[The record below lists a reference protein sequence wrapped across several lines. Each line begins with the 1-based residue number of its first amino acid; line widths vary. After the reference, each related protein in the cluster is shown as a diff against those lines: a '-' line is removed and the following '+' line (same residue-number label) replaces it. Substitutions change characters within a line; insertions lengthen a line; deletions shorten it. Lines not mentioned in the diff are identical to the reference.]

1 MNAIDRIKK
10 IGERWFLTEPL
21 LFAVYCSH
29 EFVEN
34 SAIEVPMR
42 TGNMKIEFA
51 PKILDKIADDVL
63 AEYLKIE
70 MFRILLKHPYQ
81 RQPPFAAK
89 ALLTM
94 ASNITIADVYDVSR
108 EVKKQMS
115 GTEQKLPG
123 GLCFEEYYNLLL
135 QESTPNSGKS
145 GGESQQSGDKSGQDG
160 DASSN
165 SGAQG
170 NGGQDGNGSGQGGD
184 GSGADSSDSRGSSG
198 QNGGGSKGK
207 ARGSS
212 GQNNRGS
219 SGQNGGGSGGKGSGA
234 SGNFDAGNGSQE
246 HRDSQIS
253 ELWEDNEEAC
263 CSINEF
269 IEVAT
274 ASNNWGSV
282 AGKLQGLIK
291 ASLKVD
297 MDYRKM
303 LSLFKTSV
311 ISSKRRLTRM
321 RPNRRAG
328 FNAMGSRYELSTN
341 LLIAVDVSGS
351 VTDKSLQFFFSVIN
365 RLFKY
370 GVEKLDVLQFDA
382 QIQGEIEPLKKAR
395 KTVKIMGRGGTSFQ
409 PAADYYCEHPEY
421 DGLIYF
427 TDGYAPPP
435 VFNTK
440 RPIDVLWVIC
450 SRQCYAENA
459 EWIRKMKRNRVTFIP
474 RSE

>member
-1 MNAIDRIKK
+1 MNSLDRIKK
-10 IGERWFLTEPL
+10 ISERWFLTEPL

-29 EFVEN
+29 VFVEN
-34 SAIEVPMR
+34 NAIDVPMR
-42 TGNMKIEFA
+42 TGNMKVEFA
-51 PKILDKIADDVL
+51 PKILDKVADDVL

-94 ASNITIADVYDVSR
+94 ASNITIADVYDASR
-108 EVKKQMS
+108 EVKKQM
-115 GTEQKLPG
+115 GGVELKLPS
-123 GLCFEEYYNLLL
+123 GLCFEEYYNLLK
-135 QESTPNSGKS
+135 QNASPSSGKS
-145 GGESQQSGDKSGQDG
+145 GGKSKQSGDKSGQDG
-160 DASSN
+160 DGSQEGDASGQGSRGK
-165 SGAQG
+165 SGGQG
-170 NGGQDGNGSGQGGD
+170 NGN
-184 GSGADSSDSRGSSG
+184 
-198 QNGGGSKGK
+198 
-207 ARGSS
+207 
-212 GQNNRGS
+212 
-219 SGQNGGGSGGKGSGA
+219 
-234 SGNFDAGNGSQE
+234 SQE
-246 HRDSQIS
+246 QRNSQIS

-274 ASNNWGSV
+274 ESNNWGSV

-311 ISSKRRLTRM
+311 ISNKRRLTRM
-321 RPNRRAG
+321 RPNRRFG
-328 FNAMGSRYELSTN
+328 FDAMGSRYELSTN

-351 VTDKSLQFFFSVIN
+351 VSDRSLQFFFSVIN

-370 GVEKLDVLQFDA
+370 GVEKLDVLQFDVK
-382 QIQGEIEPLKKAR
+382 IQGEIEPLKKAR
-395 KTVKIMGRGGTSFQ
+395 KTVKVMGRGGTSFQ

-435 VFNTK
+435 VFKTK

-450 SRQCYAENA
+450 SRQCYAANA
-459 EWIRKMKRNRVTFIP
+459 EWIRKIKRNRVTFIP

>member
-63 AEYLKIE
+63 AEYMKIE

-81 RQPPFAAK
+81 RQPSFAAK

-115 GTEQKLPG
+115 GTEQKFPS

-135 QESTPNSGKS
+135 QNTTPNSGKS
-145 GGESQQSGDKSGQDG
+145 GGESQKTDSGSGRGDKSE
-160 DASSN
+160 
-165 SGAQG
+165 QG
-170 NGGQDGNGSGQGGD
+170 EDTQGEGGQGGESGQQGNND
-184 GSGADSSDSRGSSG
+184 SGADSGEGSQGGDASSDSRGND
-198 QNGGGSKGK
+198 NGNGSKG
-207 ARGSS
+207 
-212 GQNNRGS
+212 N
-219 SGQNGGGSGGKGSGA
+219 
-234 SGNFDAGNGSQE
+234 SQE
-246 HRDSQIS
+246 QRDSQIS
-253 ELWEDNEEAC
+253 ELWEDNEAAC
-263 CSINEF
+263 CEINGF
-269 IEVAT
+269 IEVAQ
-274 ASNNWGSV
+274 ASNNWGTV

-311 ISSKRRLTRM
+311 ISSRRRLTRM
-321 RPNRRAG
+321 RPNRRSG
-328 FNAMGSRYELSTN
+328 FDAMGSRYELSTN

-351 VTDKSLQFFFSVIN
+351 VTDRSLQFFFSVIN

-450 SRQCYAENA
+450 SRQCYTANSA
-459 EWIRKMKRNRVTFIP
+459 WIRKIKRNRVTFIP

>member
-1 MNAIDRIKK
+1 MNALDRIKK

-29 EFVEN
+29 ELVEN
-34 SAIEVPMR
+34 NAIDVPMR
-42 TGNMKIEFA
+42 TGNMKVEFS

-63 AEYLKIE
+63 VEYMKIE

-81 RQPPFAAK
+81 RQPSFAAK

-94 ASNITIADVYDVSR
+94 ASNVTIADVYDVSR
-108 EVKKQMS
+108 EVKMQMS
-115 GTEQKLPG
+115 GTELKLPG

-135 QESTPNSGKS
+135 QNAAPNSGKS
-145 GGESQQSGDKSGQDG
+145 GGEPQQSDDKSEQGED
-160 DASSN
+160 
-165 SGAQG
+165 AQG
-170 NGGQDGNGSGQGGD
+170 NGAQGGESAGQDGE
-184 GSGADSSDSRGSSG
+184 SSG
-198 QNGGGSKGK
+198 RNGGGSD
-207 ARGSS
+207 GSS
-212 GQNNRGS
+212 G
-219 SGQNGGGSGGKGSGA
+219 GQG
-234 SGNFDAGNGSQE
+234 AGNSQE
-246 HRDSQIS
+246 QRDSQIS
-253 ELWEDNEEAC
+253 ELWEENEEAC

-274 ASNNWGSV
+274 ESNTWGSIP
-282 AGKLQGLIK
+282 GKLQGLIK

-297 MDYRKM
+297 MDYHKM
-303 LSLFKTSV
+303 LCLFKTSV
-311 ISSKRRLTRM
+311 ISSRRRLTRM
-321 RPNRRAG
+321 RPNRRFG
-328 FNAMGSRYELSTN
+328 FDAMGSRYELSTN

-435 VFNTK
+435 KFNTK
-440 RPIDVLWVIC
+440 RPIDVLWVLC
-450 SRQCYAENA
+450 SRQCYEKSGGR
-459 EWIRKMKRNRVTFIP
+459 IRNMKRNRVTFIP

>member
-42 TGNMKIEFA
+42 TGNMKIEFS
-51 PKILDKIADDVL
+51 PKILDKIADDAL

-115 GTEQKLPG
+115 GTEQKLPS

-135 QESTPNSGKS
+135 QSATPNSGKS
-145 GGESQQSGDKSGQDG
+145 GGESQKTDSGSGRGDKSE
-160 DASSN
+160 
-165 SGAQG
+165 QG
-170 NGGQDGNGSGQGGD
+170 EGGQDGNGSGQGGD
-184 GSGADSSDSRGSSG
+184 GESGGSSG

-207 ARGSS
+207 LRGSS
-212 GQNNRGS
+212 GRD
-219 SGQNGGGSGGKGSGA
+219 GGGSGGKGSGA
-234 SGNFDAGNGSQE
+234 SGNSGAGNLQE
-246 HRDSQIS
+246 HRNSQIS

-274 ASNNWGSV
+274 ASNNWGTV

-311 ISSKRRLTRM
+311 ISSRRRLTRM
-321 RPNRRAG
+321 RPNRRSG
-328 FNAMGSRYELSTN
+328 FDAMGSRYELSTN

-351 VTDKSLQFFFSVIN
+351 VTDRSLQFFFSVIN

-409 PAADYYCEHPEY
+409 PAADYYCDHPEY

-450 SRQCYAENA
+450 SRQCYAENST
-459 EWIRKMKRNRVTFIP
+459 WIRKIKRNRVTFIP

>member
-1 MNAIDRIKK
+1 MNALDRIKK

-29 EFVEN
+29 ELVEN
-34 SAIEVPMR
+34 NAIDVPMR
-42 TGNMKIEFA
+42 TGNMKVEFS

-63 AEYLKIE
+63 VEYMKIE

-81 RQPPFAAK
+81 RQPSFAAK

-94 ASNITIADVYDVSR
+94 ASNVTIADVYDVSR
-108 EVKKQMS
+108 EVKMQMS
-115 GTEQKLPG
+115 GTELKLPG

-135 QESTPNSGKS
+135 QNAAPNSGKS
-145 GGESQQSGDKSGQDG
+145 GDKPQQSDDKSEQGED
-160 DASSN
+160 
-165 SGAQG
+165 AQG
-170 NGGQDGNGSGQGGD
+170 NGGQGGESAGQDGE
-184 GSGADSSDSRGSSG
+184 SSG
-198 QNGGGSKGK
+198 RNGGGSD
-207 ARGSS
+207 GSS
-212 GQNNRGS
+212 G
-219 SGQNGGGSGGKGSGA
+219 GQGA
-234 SGNFDAGNGSQE
+234 DNSQE
-246 HRDSQIS
+246 QRDSQIS
-253 ELWEDNEEAC
+253 ELWEENEEAC

-274 ASNNWGSV
+274 ESNTWGSIP
-282 AGKLQGLIK
+282 GKLQGLIK

-311 ISSKRRLTRM
+311 ISSRRRLTRM
-321 RPNRRAG
+321 RPNRRFG
-328 FNAMGSRYELSTN
+328 FDAMGSRYELSTS

-435 VFNTK
+435 KFNTK
-440 RPIDVLWVIC
+440 RPIDMLWVLC
-450 SRQCYAENA
+450 SRQCYEKSGG
-459 EWIRKMKRNRVTFIP
+459 WIRNMKRNRVTFIP

>member
-63 AEYLKIE
+63 AEYMKIE

-81 RQPPFAAK
+81 RQPSFAVK

-135 QESTPNSGKS
+135 QSAIPNSGNS
-145 GGESQQSGDKSGQDG
+145 GGESQKTDSGPGQGDKSE
-160 DASSN
+160 
-165 SGAQG
+165 QG
-170 NGGQDGNGSGQGGD
+170 EGGQDGNGSGQGGGGNGVGQEGD
-184 GSGADSSDSRGSSG
+184 ASSDSRGSSG
-198 QNGGGSKGK
+198 
-207 ARGSS
+207 R
-212 GQNNRGS
+212 
-219 SGQNGGGSGGKGSGA
+219 NGGGSGGKGSGA
-234 SGNFDAGNGSQE
+234 SGNSGAGNSQE

-274 ASNNWGSV
+274 ASNNWGTV

-311 ISSKRRLTRM
+311 ISSRRRLTRM
-321 RPNRRAG
+321 RPNRRSG
-328 FNAMGSRYELSTN
+328 FDAMGSRYELSTN

-351 VTDKSLQFFFSVIN
+351 VTDRSLQFFFSVIN

-459 EWIRKMKRNRVTFIP
+459 AWIRKMKRNRVTFIP

>member
-1 MNAIDRIKK
+1 MNVIERIKK

-29 EFVEN
+29 DFAEN
-34 SAIEVPMR
+34 NTIDVPMR

-81 RQPPFAAK
+81 RQPSFAAK

-94 ASNITIADVYDVSR
+94 ASNVTIVDVYEVPPA
-108 EVKKQMS
+108 VKKQMS
-115 GTEQKLPG
+115 GAELKLPS

-135 QESTPNSGKS
+135 QNTAPNSGKS
-145 GGESQQSGDKSGQDG
+145 GDEPQKTDSGSGQGDKSEQGED
-160 DASSN
+160 
-165 SGAQG
+165 AQG
-170 NGGQDGNGSGQGGD
+170 NGGLDGDDSGT
-184 GSGADSSDSRGSSG
+184 
-198 QNGGGSKGK
+198 
-207 ARGSS
+207 
-212 GQNNRGS
+212 
-219 SGQNGGGSGGKGSGA
+219 
-234 SGNFDAGNGSQE
+234 GNSQE

-311 ISSKRRLTRM
+311 ISSRRRLTRM
-321 RPNRRAG
+321 RPNRRSG
-328 FNAMGSRYELSTN
+328 FDAMGSRYELSTN

-351 VTDKSLQFFFSVIN
+351 VTDRSLQFFFSVIN

-370 GVEKLDVLQFDA
+370 GVEKLDMLQFDA

-427 TDGYAPPP
+427 TDGYATPP

-450 SRQCYAENA
+450 SRQCYMANSA
-459 EWIRKMKRNRVTFIP
+459 WIRKIKRNRVTFIP

>member
-1 MNAIDRIKK
+1 VENNAID
-10 IGERWFLTEPL
+10 
-21 LFAVYCSH
+21 
-29 EFVEN
+29 
-34 SAIEVPMR
+34 VPMR
-42 TGNMKIEFA
+42 TGNMKVEFS

-63 AEYLKIE
+63 VEYMKIE

-81 RQPPFAAK
+81 RQPSFATK

-115 GTEQKLPG
+115 GTELKLPG

-135 QESTPNSGKS
+135 QNAAPNSGKS
-145 GGESQQSGDKSGQDG
+145 GGEPQQSDDKPKQGED
-160 DASSN
+160 
-165 SGAQG
+165 AQG
-170 NGGQDGNGSGQGGD
+170 NGGQGGESAGQDGE
-184 GSGADSSDSRGSSG
+184 SSG
-198 QNGGGSKGK
+198 RNGGGSD
-207 ARGSS
+207 GSS
-212 GQNNRGS
+212 G
-219 SGQNGGGSGGKGSGA
+219 GQGT
-234 SGNFDAGNGSQE
+234 GNSQE
-246 HRDSQIS
+246 QRDSQIS
-253 ELWEDNEEAC
+253 ELWEENEEAC

-274 ASNNWGSV
+274 ESNTWGSIP
-282 AGKLQGLIK
+282 GKLQGLIK

-311 ISSKRRLTRM
+311 ISSRRRLTRM
-321 RPNRRAG
+321 RPNRRFG
-328 FNAMGSRYELSTN
+328 FDAMGSRYELSTN

-370 GVEKLDVLQFDA
+370 GVEKLEVLQFDA
-382 QIQGEIEPLKKAR
+382 QIQGDIEPLKKAR

-409 PAADYYCEHPEY
+409 PAADYYCDHPEY
-421 DGLIYF
+421 AGLIYF

-450 SRQCYAENA
+450 SRQCYVENST
-459 EWIRKMKRNRVTFIP
+459 WIRKIKRNRVTFIP

>member
-1 MNAIDRIKK
+1 MSALDRIKK

-34 SAIEVPMR
+34 NSIEVPMR
-42 TGNMKIEFA
+42 TGNMKVEFA
-51 PKILDKIADDVL
+51 PKILDRIADDML
-63 AEYLKIE
+63 AEYMKIE

-81 RQPPFAAK
+81 RQPSFAAK

-94 ASNITIADVYDVSR
+94 ASNITIADVYDVSPA
-108 EVKKQMS
+108 VKKQMS
-115 GTEQKLPG
+115 GTEQKLPS

-135 QESTPNSGKS
+135 QNSTPNSGKS
-145 GGESQQSGDKSGQDG
+145 SGEPQKTDSGSGRGDKSEQGEDAQGEGGQGGESSQQGNNDSGADSGEGSQGG
-160 DASSN
+160 DASNDSR
-165 SGAQG
+165 G
-170 NGGQDGNGSGQGGD
+170 NDDGNGS
-184 GSGADSSDSRGSSG
+184 
-198 QNGGGSKGK
+198 KG
-207 ARGSS
+207 
-212 GQNNRGS
+212 N
-219 SGQNGGGSGGKGSGA
+219 
-234 SGNFDAGNGSQE
+234 SQE
-246 HRDSQIS
+246 QRDSQVS

-263 CSINEF
+263 CKINEF

-311 ISSKRRLTRM
+311 ISSRRRLTRM
-321 RPNRRAG
+321 RPNRRSG
-328 FNAMGSRYELSTN
+328 FDAMGSRYELSTN

-351 VTDKSLQFFFSVIN
+351 VTDRSLQFFFSVIN

-382 QIQGEIEPLKKAR
+382 QIQGDIEPLKKAR

-409 PAADYYCEHPEY
+409 PAADYYCDHPEY

-450 SRQCYAENA
+450 SRQCYAENST
-459 EWIRKMKRNRVTFIP
+459 WIRKIKRNRVTFIP

>member
-1 MNAIDRIKK
+1 MNALDRIKK
-10 IGERWFLTEPL
+10 ISERWFLTEPL

-34 SAIEVPMR
+34 NSIDVPMR
-42 TGNMKIEFA
+42 TGNMKVEFA
-51 PKILDKIADDVL
+51 PKILDKIADDMLV
-63 AEYLKIE
+63 EYLKIE

-81 RQPPFAAK
+81 RQPSFAAK

-94 ASNITIADVYDVSR
+94 ASNITIADVYDVSPA
-108 EVKKQMS
+108 VKKQMS
-115 GTEQKLPG
+115 GTEQKFPS

-135 QESTPNSGKS
+135 QNTTPNSGKS
-145 GGESQQSGDKSGQDG
+145 GGESQQSDDKSGQE
-160 DASSN
+160 
-165 SGAQG
+165 
-170 NGGQDGNGSGQGGD
+170 GNGSSDSDNAGQGGESGQQGNND
-184 GSGADSSDSRGSSG
+184 SGADSGDGSQSGDS
-198 QNGGGSKGK
+198 
-207 ARGSS
+207 
-212 GQNNRGS
+212 
-219 SGQNGGGSGGKGSGA
+219 
-234 SGNFDAGNGSQE
+234 NGSQGDSNGNISSGAGNSQE
-246 HRDSQIS
+246 QRDSQVS
-253 ELWEDNEEAC
+253 ELWEENEEAC
-263 CSINEF
+263 CNINEF

-311 ISSKRRLTRM
+311 ISSRRRLTRM
-321 RPNRRAG
+321 RPNRRFG
-328 FNAMGSRYELSTN
+328 FDAMGSRYELSTN

-351 VTDKSLQFFFSVIN
+351 VTDRSLQFFFSVIN

-382 QIQGEIEPLKKAR
+382 QIQGDIEPLKKAR
-395 KTVKIMGRGGTSFQ
+395 KTMKIMGRGGTSFQ
-409 PAADYYCEHPEY
+409 PAADYYCKHPEY

-450 SRQCYAENA
+450 SRQCYAENST
-459 EWIRKMKRNRVTFIP
+459 WIRKIKRNRVTFIP

>member
-34 SAIEVPMR
+34 NSIDVPMR

-51 PKILDKIADDVL
+51 PKILDRIADDVL
-63 AEYLKIE
+63 VEYMKIE

-81 RQPPFAAK
+81 RQPSFAAK

-94 ASNITIADVYDVSR
+94 ASNVTIADVYDVSR
-108 EVKKQMS
+108 EVKMQMS
-115 GTEQKLPG
+115 GTELKLPG

-135 QESTPNSGKS
+135 QNAAPNSGKI
-145 GGESQQSGDKSGQDG
+145 GDKPQQSDDKSEQGED
-160 DASSN
+160 
-165 SGAQG
+165 AQG
-170 NGGQDGNGSGQGGD
+170 NGGQGGESAGQDGESSGRNGGC
-184 GSGADSSDSRGSSG
+184 SDGSSG
-198 QNGGGSKGK
+198 
-207 ARGSS
+207 
-212 GQNNRGS
+212 GQG
-219 SGQNGGGSGGKGSGA
+219 
-234 SGNFDAGNGSQE
+234 AGNSQE
-246 HRDSQIS
+246 QRDSQIS
-253 ELWEDNEEAC
+253 ELWEENEEAC

-274 ASNNWGSV
+274 ESNTWGSIP
-282 AGKLQGLIK
+282 GKLQGLIK

-311 ISSKRRLTRM
+311 ISSRRRLTRM
-321 RPNRRAG
+321 RPNRRFG
-328 FNAMGSRYELSTN
+328 FDAMGSRYELSTN

-435 VFNTK
+435 KFNTK
-440 RPIDVLWVIC
+440 RPIDVLWVLC
-450 SRQCYAENA
+450 SRQCYEKSGG
-459 EWIRKMKRNRVTFIP
+459 WIRNMKRNRVTFIP

>member
-1 MNAIDRIKK
+1 MDALDRIKR

-34 SAIEVPMR
+34 NSIDVPMR
-42 TGNMKIEFA
+42 TGNMKVEFS
-51 PKILDKIADDVL
+51 PKVLDKIADDVL
-63 AEYLKIE
+63 QEYLKVE

-81 RQPPFAAK
+81 RQPPFAEK
-89 ALLTM
+89 ALLTC

-115 GTEQKLPG
+115 GMEMKLPR
-123 GLCFEEYYNLLL
+123 GLCFEEYYNLLK
-135 QESTPNSGKS
+135 QNATPNSGKS
-145 GGESQQSGDKSGQDG
+145 GGEQKTDSGAVQSGAGTDNNDGGAGNGSQDG

-170 NGGQDGNGSGQGGD
+170 NSGGGSGQ
-184 GSGADSSDSRGSSG
+184 DSRGSSG
-198 QNGGGSKGK
+198 QNGGGSSGKSRGNKG
-207 ARGSS
+207 AGTPQQS
-212 GQNNRGS
+212 QANL
-219 SGQNGGGSGGKGSGA
+219 
-234 SGNFDAGNGSQE
+234 DAQV
-246 HRDSQIS
+246 S
-253 ELWEDNEEAC
+253 ELWDEDEAAC
-263 CSINEF
+263 CDINGF
-269 IEVAT
+269 IENAQAGNT
-274 ASNNWGSV
+274 WGTIP
-282 AGKLQGLIK
+282 GKLQGLIK

-311 ISSKRRLTRM
+311 ISSRRRLTRM

-328 FNAMGSRYELSTN
+328 FDAMGSRYELSTN

-370 GVEKLDVLQFDA
+370 GIEKLDVLQFDA
-382 QIQGEIEPLKKAR
+382 RIQGEPEPLKKAR
-395 KTVKIMGRGGTSFQ
+395 RTVKIMGRGGTSFQ

-450 SRQCYAENA
+450 SKQCYAENA

>member
-1 MNAIDRIKK
+1 MNALDRIKK

-29 EFVEN
+29 VFVEN
-34 SAIEVPMR
+34 NAIDVPMR
-42 TGNMKIEFA
+42 TGNMKVEFA

-63 AEYLKIE
+63 AEYMKIE

-81 RQPPFAAK
+81 RQPSFAAK

-135 QESTPNSGKS
+135 QNTTPNSGKS
-145 GGESQQSGDKSGQDG
+145 GGEPQQSDDKSGQG
-160 DASSN
+160 E
-165 SGAQG
+165 G
-170 NGGQDGNGSGQGGD
+170 GQGGEASQQGNND
-184 GSGADSSDSRGSSG
+184 SGADSGEGFQGGDASSDSRG
-198 QNGGGSKGK
+198 N
-207 ARGSS
+207 
-212 GQNNRGS
+212 
-219 SGQNGGGSGGKGSGA
+219 
-234 SGNFDAGNGSQE
+234 DDGNGSKANSQE
-246 HRDSQIS
+246 QRDSQVS
-253 ELWEDNEEAC
+253 ELWEENEEAC
-263 CSINEF
+263 CNINEF

-274 ASNNWGSV
+274 ASNNWGTV

-321 RPNRRAG
+321 RPNRRSG
-328 FNAMGSRYELSTN
+328 FDAMGSRYELSTN

-351 VTDKSLQFFFSVIN
+351 VTDRSLQFFFSVIN

-382 QIQGEIEPLKKAR
+382 QIQGDIEPLKKAR

-450 SRQCYAENA
+450 SRQCYAENST
-459 EWIRKMKRNRVTFIP
+459 WIRKIKRNRVTFIP

>member
-1 MNAIDRIKK
+1 MSALDRIKK

-29 EFVEN
+29 ELVEN
-34 SAIEVPMR
+34 NAIDVPMR
-42 TGNMKIEFA
+42 TGNMKVEFA
-51 PKILDKIADDVL
+51 PKILDKVADDVL
-63 AEYLKIE
+63 QEYLKIE

-81 RQPPFAAK
+81 RQPSFAAK

-115 GTEQKLPG
+115 GTEQKFPS

-135 QESTPNSGKS
+135 QNTTPNSGKS
-145 GGESQQSGDKSGQDG
+145 GGESQKTDSGSGRGDKSE
-160 DASSN
+160 
-165 SGAQG
+165 QG
-170 NGGQDGNGSGQGGD
+170 EDTQGEGGQGGESGQQGNND
-184 GSGADSSDSRGSSG
+184 SGADSGEGSQGGDASSDSRGNDDG
-198 QNGGGSKGK
+198 NGSKG
-207 ARGSS
+207 
-212 GQNNRGS
+212 N
-219 SGQNGGGSGGKGSGA
+219 
-234 SGNFDAGNGSQE
+234 SQK

-263 CSINEF
+263 CNINEF

-274 ASNNWGSV
+274 ASNNWGTV

-311 ISSKRRLTRM
+311 ISSRRRLTRM
-321 RPNRRAG
+321 RPNRRSG
-328 FNAMGSRYELSTN
+328 FDAMGSRYELSTN

-351 VTDKSLQFFFSVIN
+351 VTDRSLQFFFSVIN

-382 QIQGEIEPLKKAR
+382 QIQGDIEPLKKAR

-450 SRQCYAENA
+450 SKQCYTANSA
-459 EWIRKMKRNRVTFIP
+459 WIRKIKRNRVTFIP

>member
-1 MNAIDRIKK
+1 MDALDRIKR
-10 IGERWFLTEPL
+10 ISERWFLTEPL

-34 SAIEVPMR
+34 NSIDVPMR
-42 TGNMKIEFA
+42 TGNMKVEFS
-51 PKILDKIADDVL
+51 PKVLDKIADDVL
-63 AEYLKIE
+63 QEYLRVE

-81 RQPPFAAK
+81 RQPPFAEK
-89 ALLTM
+89 ALLTC

-115 GTEQKLPG
+115 GMEMKFPR
-123 GLCFEEYYNLLL
+123 GLCFEEYYSLLK
-135 QESTPNSGKS
+135 QNATPNSGKS
-145 GGESQQSGDKSGQDG
+145 GGEQKTDSGAGQGGGGTDSNDTGAGESSQDG
-160 DASSN
+160 NAFSN

-170 NGGQDGNGSGQGGD
+170 NSGSGSGQ
-184 GSGADSSDSRGSSG
+184 DSRGSSG
-198 QNGGGSKGK
+198 QNGGGSSGKSRGNKG
-207 ARGSS
+207 AGTPQQS
-212 GQNNRGS
+212 QANL
-219 SGQNGGGSGGKGSGA
+219 
-234 SGNFDAGNGSQE
+234 DAQV
-246 HRDSQIS
+246 S
-253 ELWEDNEEAC
+253 ELWDEDEAAC
-263 CSINEF
+263 CDINGF
-269 IEVAT
+269 IENAQAGNT
-274 ASNNWGSV
+274 WGTIP
-282 AGKLQGLIK
+282 GKLQGLIK

-311 ISSKRRLTRM
+311 ISSRRRLTRM

-328 FNAMGSRYELSTN
+328 FDAMGSRYELSTN

-351 VTDKSLQFFFSVIN
+351 VSDKSLQFFFSVIN

-370 GVEKLDVLQFDA
+370 GIEKLDVLQFDA
-382 QIQGEIEPLKKAR
+382 AIQGEPEPLKKAR
-395 KTVKIMGRGGTSFQ
+395 RTVKIMGRGGTSFQ

-450 SRQCYAENA
+450 SKQCYAENA
-459 EWIRKMKRNRVTFIP
+459 EWIRKIKRNRVTFIP

>member
-42 TGNMKIEFA
+42 TGNMKVEFS

-63 AEYLKIE
+63 AEYMKIE

-145 GGESQQSGDKSGQDG
+145 GGESQKTDSGSGRGDKSE
-160 DASSN
+160 
-165 SGAQG
+165 QG
-170 NGGQDGNGSGQGGD
+170 EGGQDGNGSGQEGD
-184 GSGADSSDSRGSSG
+184 GKSGGSSG

-207 ARGSS
+207 LRGSS
-212 GQNNRGS
+212 GRD
-219 SGQNGGGSGGKGSGA
+219 GGGSDGKGSGA
-234 SGNFDAGNGSQE
+234 SGNSGAGNSQE
-246 HRDSQIS
+246 HRNSQIS

-274 ASNNWGSV
+274 ASNNWGTV

-311 ISSKRRLTRM
+311 ISSRRRLTRM
-321 RPNRRAG
+321 RPNRRSG
-328 FNAMGSRYELSTN
+328 FDAMGSRYELSTN

-351 VTDKSLQFFFSVIN
+351 VTDRSLQFFFSVIN

-450 SRQCYAENA
+450 SKQCYAENA

>member
-1 MNAIDRIKK
+1 MSASDRIRR

-29 EFVEN
+29 DFVEN
-34 SAIEVPMR
+34 GAIDVPMR
-42 TGNMKIEFA
+42 TGNMKVEFA
-51 PKILDKIADDVL
+51 PKILDKVADDVL
-63 AEYLKIE
+63 QEYLKIE

-94 ASNITIADVYDVSR
+94 ASNITIADMYDVSPA
-108 EVKKQMS
+108 VKKQMG
-115 GTEQKLPG
+115 GTELNLPR
-123 GLCFEEYYNLLL
+123 GLCFEEYYNLLR
-135 QESTPNSGKS
+135 QMASPAG
-145 GGESQQSGDKSGQDG
+145 GAVGESQQTDGGIGQGESEQGEKGEGDKSGQGG
-160 DASSN
+160 DASGN
-165 SGAQG
+165 S
-170 NGGQDGNGSGQGGD
+170 D
-184 GSGADSSDSRGSSG
+184 GSGDA
-198 QNGGGSKGK
+198 GGGEVSQ
-207 ARGSS
+207 A
-212 GQNNRGS
+212 NR
-219 SGQNGGGSGGKGSGA
+219 
-234 SGNFDAGNGSQE
+234 DAQV
-246 HRDSQIS
+246 S
-253 ELWEDNEEAC
+253 ELWNEDEEAC
-263 CSINEF
+263 CNINGF
-269 IEVAT
+269 IEVAE
-274 ASNNWGSV
+274 ASNKWGSIP
-282 AGKLQGLIK
+282 GKLQGLIK
-291 ASLKVD
+291 ASMKVD

-311 ISSKRRLTRM
+311 ISSRRRLTRM
-321 RPNRRAG
+321 RPNRRFG
-328 FNAMGSRYELSTN
+328 FDAMGSRYELSTN

-351 VTDKSLQFFFSVIN
+351 VTDRSLQFFFSVIN

-382 QIQGEIEPLKKAR
+382 QIQGDIEPLKKAR

-409 PAADYYCEHPEY
+409 PAADYYCDHPEY

-450 SRQCYAENA
+450 SRQCYAENST
-459 EWIRKMKRNRVTFIP
+459 WIRKIKRNRVTFIP

>member
-1 MNAIDRIKK
+1 MNALDRIKK

-34 SAIEVPMR
+34 NAIDVPMR
-42 TGNMKIEFA
+42 TGNMKIEFS
-51 PKILDKIADDVL
+51 PKILDRIADDML
-63 AEYLKIE
+63 AEYMKIE

-81 RQPPFAAK
+81 RQPSFAAK

-94 ASNITIADVYDVSR
+94 ASNVTIADVYDVSR

-115 GTEQKLPG
+115 GAELKLPSG
-123 GLCFEEYYNLLL
+123 QCFEEYYNLLL
-135 QESTPNSGKS
+135 QNTAPNSGKS
-145 GGESQQSGDKSGQDG
+145 GDEPQKTDSGSGRGDKSGQGEGGRDG
-160 DASSN
+160 DD
-165 SGAQG
+165 SGAG
-170 NGGQDGNGSGQGGD
+170 N
-184 GSGADSSDSRGSSG
+184 
-198 QNGGGSKGK
+198 
-207 ARGSS
+207 
-212 GQNNRGS
+212 
-219 SGQNGGGSGGKGSGA
+219 
-234 SGNFDAGNGSQE
+234 SQE

-253 ELWEDNEEAC
+253 ELWEENEEAC
-263 CSINEF
+263 CNINEF

-291 ASLKVD
+291 ASLKVN

-321 RPNRRAG
+321 RPNRRSG
-328 FNAMGSRYELSTN
+328 FDAMGSRYELSTN

-351 VTDKSLQFFFSVIN
+351 VTDRSLQFFFSVIN

-427 TDGYAPPP
+427 TDGYATPP

-450 SRQCYAENA
+450 SRQCYMANSA
-459 EWIRKMKRNRVTFIP
+459 WIRKIKRNRVTFIP

>member
-34 SAIEVPMR
+34 NSIEVPMR
-42 TGNMKIEFA
+42 TGNMKIEFS

-63 AEYLKIE
+63 AEYMKIE

-160 DASSN
+160 DGS
-165 SGAQG
+165 G
-170 NGGQDGNGSGQGGD
+170 NGNQEGGESGQQGGD
-184 GSGADSSDSRGSSG
+184 GESG
-198 QNGGGSKGK
+198 
-207 ARGSS
+207 GSS

-219 SGQNGGGSGGKGSGA
+219 SGRDGGGSGGKGSGA
-234 SGNFDAGNGSQE
+234 SGNSGAGKSQE

-274 ASNNWGSV
+274 ASNNWGTV

-311 ISSKRRLTRM
+311 ISSRRRLTRM
-321 RPNRRAG
+321 RPNRRSG
-328 FNAMGSRYELSTN
+328 FDAMGSRYELSTN

-351 VTDKSLQFFFSVIN
+351 VTDRSLQFFFSVIN

-450 SRQCYAENA
+450 SKQCYAENA

>member
-1 MNAIDRIKK
+1 MSALDRIKK

-29 EFVEN
+29 ELVEN
-34 SAIEVPMR
+34 NAIDVPMR
-42 TGNMKIEFA
+42 TGNMKVEFA
-51 PKILDKIADDVL
+51 PKILDKVADDVL
-63 AEYLKIE
+63 QEYLKIE

-81 RQPPFAAK
+81 RQPSFAAK

-115 GTEQKLPG
+115 GTEQKFPS

-135 QESTPNSGKS
+135 QNTTPNSGKS
-145 GGESQQSGDKSGQDG
+145 GGESQKTDGGIGQGESEQGEKGEGDKSE
-160 DASSN
+160 
-165 SGAQG
+165 QG
-170 NGGQDGNGSGQGGD
+170 EDTQGEGGQGGESGQQGNND
-184 GSGADSSDSRGSSG
+184 SGADSGEGSQGGDASSDSRGNDDG
-198 QNGGGSKGK
+198 NGSKG
-207 ARGSS
+207 
-212 GQNNRGS
+212 N
-219 SGQNGGGSGGKGSGA
+219 
-234 SGNFDAGNGSQE
+234 SQE

-263 CSINEF
+263 CNINEF

-274 ASNNWGSV
+274 ASNNWGTV

-311 ISSKRRLTRM
+311 ISSRRRLTRM
-321 RPNRRAG
+321 RPNRRSG
-328 FNAMGSRYELSTN
+328 FDAMGSRYELSTN

-351 VTDKSLQFFFSVIN
+351 VTDRSLQFFFSVIN

-370 GVEKLDVLQFDA
+370 RVEKLDVLQFDA
-382 QIQGEIEPLKKAR
+382 QIQGEIEPLRKAR

-409 PAADYYCEHPEY
+409 PAADYYCDHPEY

-450 SRQCYAENA
+450 SRQCYAENST
-459 EWIRKMKRNRVTFIP
+459 WIRKIKRNRVTFIP

>member
-1 MNAIDRIKK
+1 M
-10 IGERWFLTEPL
+10 
-21 LFAVYCSH
+21 
-29 EFVEN
+29 
-34 SAIEVPMR
+34 PMR
-42 TGNMKIEFA
+42 TGNMKVEFS
-51 PKILDKIADDVL
+51 PKILDRIADDVL
-63 AEYLKIE
+63 AEYMKIE

-81 RQPPFAAK
+81 RQPSFAVK

-94 ASNITIADVYDVSR
+94 ASNVTIADVYEVSPA
-108 EVKKQMS
+108 VKKQMS
-115 GTEQKLPG
+115 GTEQKLPS

-135 QESTPNSGKS
+135 QSATPNSGKF
-145 GGESQQSGDKSGQDG
+145 GGESQKTDSGSGRGDKSGQGEGGRDG
-160 DASSN
+160 DD
-165 SGAQG
+165 SGAG
-170 NGGQDGNGSGQGGD
+170 N
-184 GSGADSSDSRGSSG
+184 
-198 QNGGGSKGK
+198 
-207 ARGSS
+207 
-212 GQNNRGS
+212 
-219 SGQNGGGSGGKGSGA
+219 
-234 SGNFDAGNGSQE
+234 SQE

-253 ELWEDNEEAC
+253 ELWEENEEAC

-311 ISSKRRLTRM
+311 ISSRRRLTRM
-321 RPNRRAG
+321 RPNRRSG
-328 FNAMGSRYELSTN
+328 FDAMGSRYELSTN

-351 VTDKSLQFFFSVIN
+351 VTDRSLQFFFSVIN

-435 VFNTK
+435 KFNTK

-450 SRQCYAENA
+450 SRQCYMANSA
-459 EWIRKMKRNRVTFIP
+459 WIRKIKRNRVTFIP